1 MQHQKIVR
9 PCKPLKL
16 NYVVYKELRNISAK
30 SFKQISRG
38 CRKKLECFKG
48 GRMIY
53 FARGVLKPVSYL
65 SASND
70 LAFKRI
76 LFI

>member
-38 CRKKLECFKG
+38 CRKKLEYFKVS
-48 GRMIY
+48 RMIY
-53 FARGVLKPVSYL
+53 FCTRGPQTCVILECI
-65 SASND
+65 
-70 LAFKRI
+70 KRPCI
-76 LFI
+76 